1 MAWPPCLENILI
13 GRQSPLGA
21 GGLGMPDKE
30 LVTLLGV
37 KTNQTFGE
45 PGKDGREAECVWLSK
60 LLPETLGE
68 ACQ

>member
-1 MAWPPCLENILI
+1 M
-13 GRQSPLGA
+13 GA